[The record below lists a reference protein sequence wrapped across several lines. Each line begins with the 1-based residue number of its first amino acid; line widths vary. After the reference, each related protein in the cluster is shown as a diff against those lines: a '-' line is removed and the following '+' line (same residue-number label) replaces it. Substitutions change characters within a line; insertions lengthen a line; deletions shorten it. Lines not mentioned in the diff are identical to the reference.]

1 VQPPRAATVM
11 PPPAQ
16 PDHEQPQPQPHHE
29 TLPIHRLLELIKSD
43 PDPAAALAHLERL
56 VATWPAYTPPQPL
69 LFHLLRRLAT
79 ASPSRLPRL
88 LGLLPNLRH
97 RPRFS
102 ESAALVVLS
111 AFSRALMPDAALAA
125 FRRLPA
131 FLGCNPGVRSHNALL
146 DAFVRARCFSDAD
159 AFFASLSHG
168 AFGRRI
174 APNLQT
180 YNIILRSLCSR
191 GDLDRALAL
200 FDSLRRRHVVEG

>member
-1 VQPPRAATVM
+1 LPRPCTAAARGDGALNLMPP

-16 PDHEQPQPQPHHE
+16 PDDEQPQPQPRHE
-29 TLPIHRLLELIKSD
+29 TPPVHRLLELIKSD
-43 PDPAAALAHLERL
+43 PDPASALAHLELL
-56 VATWPAYTPPQPL
+56 VSTWPAYTPPQPL

-79 ASPSRLPRL
+79 SSPSRLPRL
-88 LGLLPNLRH
+88 LGLLPSLRH

-146 DAFVRARCFSDAD
+146 DALVRARRFSDK
-159 AFFASLSHG
+159 
-168 AFGRRI
+168 
-174 APNLQT
+174 
-180 YNIILRSLCSR
+180 
-191 GDLDRALAL
+191 
-200 FDSLRRRHVVEG
+200 